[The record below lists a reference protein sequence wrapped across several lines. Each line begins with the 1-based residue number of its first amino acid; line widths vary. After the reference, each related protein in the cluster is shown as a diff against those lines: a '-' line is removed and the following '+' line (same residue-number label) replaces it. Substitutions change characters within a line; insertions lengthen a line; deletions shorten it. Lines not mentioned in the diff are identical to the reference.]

1 MLDGR
6 SELSRRAAWPASVST
21 LLLVERGV
29 VDSRAKARAAVEAG
43 LVTVNGKVITKPA
56 DTVDQ
61 HAEIVAEAAHP
72 WVGRGALKL
81 VHALDLWP
89 VVVEGRV
96 ALDVGASTGGFTEVL
111 LSRGAERVFAVD
123 VGRDQL
129 HAKLRDDPRVIDL
142 SGVDATGALDET
154 VNLDTRRPWWS
165 ATSDFI
171 ALTKALPMALG
182 LAAPGADLVAL
193 IKPQFEAGSR
203 LSSARAGW
211 SRDPE
216 IIARCERE
224 VVAFLEAS
232 GWSVKGLTESPIP
245 GGDGQVERPSLGD
258 QGLKRNRP
266 PPIFHLR
273 RRGGRWSSTQA
284 RSGT

>member
-1 MLDGR
+1 VARKRID
-6 SELSRRAAWPASVST
+6 

-43 LVTVNGKVITKPA
+43 LVTVDGKVITKPA

-81 VHALDLWP
+81 LHALDLWP
-89 VVVEGRV
+89 LVVQGRV

-129 HAKLRDDPRVIDL
+129 HAKLRGDPRVVDL
-142 SGVDATGALDET
+142 SGVDARALDET
-154 VNLDTRRPWWS
+154 VISTAPALVV
-165 ATSDFI
+165 SDVSFI
-171 ALTKALPMALG
+171 ALSKALPKALD

-193 IKPQFEAGSR
+193 IKPQFEAGR
-203 LSSARAGW
+203 DFVGKGGLVK
-211 SRDPE
+211 DPE

-224 VVAFLEAS
+224 VAEFLEAS
-232 GWSVKGLTESPIP
+232 GWAVKGLNESPIT
-245 GGDGQVERPSLGD
+245 GGDGQVERLVWAT
-258 QGLKRNRP
+258 K
-266 PPIFHLR
+266 
-273 RRGGRWSSTQA
+273 A
-284 RSGT
+284 

>member
-1 MLDGR
+1 MARKRID
-6 SELSRRAAWPASVST
+6 

-29 VDSRAKARAAVEAG
+29 VDSRVKARAAVEAG

-61 HAEIVAEAAHP
+61 HAQIIAEAAHP

-81 VHALDLWP
+81 LHALDLWP

-142 SGVDATGALDET
+142 SGVDARVLDET
-154 VNLDTRRPWWS
+154 VISIAPTLVV
-165 ATSDFI
+165 SDVSFI
-171 ALTKALPMALG
+171 ALTKALPMALA

-193 IKPQFEAGSR
+193 IKPQFEAGR
-203 LSSARAGW
+203 DFVGKGGLVK
-211 SRDPE
+211 DPE

-224 VVAFLEAS
+224 VVEFLEAS
-232 GWSVKGLTESPIP
+232 GWTVNGLTESPIT
-245 GGDGQVERPSLGD
+245 GGDGQVERLVWAT
-258 QGLKRNRP
+258 K
-266 PPIFHLR
+266 
-273 RRGGRWSSTQA
+273 A
-284 RSGT
+284 

>member
-1 MLDGR
+1 VARKRID
-6 SELSRRAAWPASVST
+6 

-89 VVVEGRV
+89 IVVEGRL

-129 HAKLRDDPRVIDL
+129 HAKLRGDPRVVDL
-142 SGVDATGALDET
+142 SGVDARALDET
-154 VNLDTRRPWWS
+154 VISTAPTLVV
-165 ATSDFI
+165 SDVSFI

-193 IKPQFEAGSR
+193 IKPQFEAGR
-203 LSSARAGW
+203 DFVGKGGLVK
-211 SRDPE
+211 DPE

-232 GWSVKGLTESPIP
+232 GWSVKGLTESPIT
-245 GGDGQVERPSLGD
+245 GGDGQLERLVWAT
-258 QGLKRNRP
+258 K
-266 PPIFHLR
+266 
-273 RRGGRWSSTQA
+273 T
-284 RSGT
+284 

>member
-1 MLDGR
+1 MARKRID
-6 SELSRRAAWPASVST
+6 

-43 LVTVNGKVITKPA
+43 LVTVDGKVITKPA

-81 VHALDLWP
+81 LHALDLWP
-89 VVVEGRV
+89 LVVQGRV

-129 HAKLRDDPRVIDL
+129 HAKLRGDPRVVDL
-142 SGVDATGALDET
+142 SGVDARALDET
-154 VNLDTRRPWWS
+154 VISTAPALVV
-165 ATSDFI
+165 SDVSFI
-171 ALTKALPMALG
+171 ALSKALPKALD

-193 IKPQFEAGSR
+193 IKPQFEAGR
-203 LSSARAGW
+203 DFVGKGGLVK
-211 SRDPE
+211 DPE

-224 VVAFLEAS
+224 VAEFLEAS
-232 GWSVKGLTESPIP
+232 GWAVKGLNESPIT
-245 GGDGQVERPSLGD
+245 GGDGQVERLVWAT
-258 QGLKRNRP
+258 K
-266 PPIFHLR
+266 
-273 RRGGRWSSTQA
+273 A
-284 RSGT
+284 